1 MDPESDEYR
10 TGMLNFAK
18 LMVKIPELFFEATKP
33 TMNDVI
39 ENSFREFH
47 RNEMIELS
55 YIEAAR

>member
-1 MDPESDEYR
+1 
-10 TGMLNFAK
+10 MLNFAK